1 MFSLGFLCIYCHN
14 CCTGFGEDEPNRE
27 GKIGSLRV
35 SLLMTVCSCGVCNA
49 VMLNIKVVL
58 SESCVCY
65 AIDKKAE
72 NGGWEPG
79 SVSK

>member
-1 MFSLGFLCIYCHN
+1 
-14 CCTGFGEDEPNRE
+14 
-27 GKIGSLRV
+27 
-35 SLLMTVCSCGVCNA
+35 MTVCSCGVCNA